1 MLTKLFFSHFFCTE
15 KPFSNSLVFTN
26 IFITSFSQYTTIC
39 FVSFVSYSV
48 FNEHFFWSLNLIL
61 RDRSLFFRL
70 KFLWLAFFSKKV
82 TGGDDGIRTHD
93 PLLAGQVLSQL
104 SYTPIIR
111 LLGFAFSIFNL
122 QSKGLWESPGISACL
137 SLAEGFRLPPFYSS
151 SLQPF
156 SLLPFYDRSRSRKA
170 RGRAS
175 QTFKFLQAFK
185 TCGRPKWTRTTD
197 LVLIRHAL

>member
-1 MLTKLFFSHFFCTE
+1 M
-15 KPFSNSLVFTN
+15 FTN

-48 FNEHFFWSLNLIL
+48 FNEHFFFRSFNLIL
-61 RDRSLFFRL
+61 WDRSLFFRL

-82 TGGDDGIRTHD
+82 TWWRWWDSNPWPPACR
-93 PLLAGQVLSQL
+93 AGALPAELHPHKLNYWV
-104 SYTPIIR
+104 
-111 LLGFAFSIFNL
+111 FAFSVFNL
-122 QSKGLWESPGISACL
+122 QRKRISSVALRFVPGL
-137 SLAEGFRLPPFYSS
+137 SLAESFRLPPFYSLP
-151 SLQPF
+151 LQPCF
-156 SLLPFYDRSRSRKA
+156 ILPFYDWSRSRKA

-175 QTFKFLQAFK
+175 QTFKFLQVFK

>member
-1 MLTKLFFSHFFCTE
+1 M
-15 KPFSNSLVFTN
+15 N
-26 IFITSFSQYTTIC
+26 ISFLG
-39 FVSFVSYSV
+39 
-48 FNEHFFWSLNLIL
+48 SLNLIL

-104 SYTPIIR
+104 SYTPINLIIGF
-111 LLGFAFSIFNL
+111 LLSPFLTYREKGFWA
-122 QSKGLWESPGISACL
+122 SPSVLCL
-137 SLAEGFRLPPFYSS
+137 AYLSRKGFRLPPFYSS
-151 SLQPF
+151 SLQPYF
-156 SLLPFYDRSRSRKA
+156 ILPFYDWSRSRKA

-175 QTFKFLQAFK
+175 QTFKFLQVFK